1 MLVRIC
7 VIFNPVAR
15 GNKARKFRRN
25 LDLIAA
31 DCALKQTAAAGGAR
45 PLAAEAIA
53 EGFDTIVAAGGDG
66 TLNEV
71 LNGIG
76 DVPGGFDRVRLGVLP
91 LGTVNVFAKEL
102 GIPANLRNAWKIF
115 TAGKE
120 RRIDLPRV
128 EFRSGNTTR
137 QHYFIQLAGSGLD
150 ARAIELTDWELKK
163 KVGPLA
169 YVVAGFK
176 AMARPASRITVT
188 NGSHTATGELV
199 LIGNGKFY
207 GGKFAIHPRA
217 QLDDG
222 RLHVR
227 VFHRTNLMT
236 LVRCAGL
243 LIGAWEPS
251 KGVADGFD
259 THEFTLTAETDTPL
273 EVDGENI
280 GYLPARFTIK
290 KEGLRVIVP

>member
-1 MLVRIC
+1 MRIC

-15 GNKARKFRRN
+15 GNKARKFRSN

-102 GIPANLRNAWKIF
+102 GISANLLKGWKTI
-115 TAGKE
+115 TAAREK
-120 RRIDLPRV
+120 RIDLPRV
-128 EFRSGNTTR
+128 EFRHGNTTR

-176 AMARPASRITVT
+176 AMSQPPSRITVQS
-188 NGSHTATGELV
+188 GQHTASGELV
-199 LIGNGKFY
+199 IIGNGKFY
-207 GGKFAIHPRA
+207 GGKFAMHPRA
-217 QLDDG
+217 KMDDG

-227 VFHRTNLMT
+227 VFHRTNFMT

-243 LIGAWEPS
+243 FIGAGEPP
-251 KGVADGFD
+251 KGVADAFD
-259 THEFTLTAETDTPL
+259 THEFTLTSETDTPL

-280 GYLPARFTIK
+280 GHLPAKFTIQK
-290 KEGLRVIVP
+290 QGLRVIVP